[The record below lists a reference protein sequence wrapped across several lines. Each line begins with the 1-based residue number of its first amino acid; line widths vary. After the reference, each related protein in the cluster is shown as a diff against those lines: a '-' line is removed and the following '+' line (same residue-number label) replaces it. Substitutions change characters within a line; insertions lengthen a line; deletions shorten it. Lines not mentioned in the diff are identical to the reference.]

1 MSRKR
6 KRKTPAPKRAGPGS
20 AAPIERI
27 HSFRLRMELTALELA
42 SGHDG
47 LLRGLPEP
55 VILLGAFLLAGGRAL
70 PLGRCLVR
78 LNPPVGRFPTTVTP
92 AQPAVL
98 RAKGR
103 ASSSARIAVL
113 ALAVE
118 EDDGKDVERI
128 YAHLAEGKNV
138 RVWNLED
145 TVPSPAAL
153 AELVPGPEVPGSPVA
168 ASALLPHPVATRVG
182 VVVDEADLR
191 DVCEDDELIGAS
203 LFVIPTTRNEEA
215 FRVHFT
221 SGDKKN
227 DWTALISVS
236 VE

>member
-6 KRKTPAPKRAGPGS
+6 KRKTPAPKKAS
-20 AAPIERI
+20 ASLEQRIRI

-55 VILLGAFLLAGGRAL
+55 VILLGVFLVANARAL

-78 LNPPVGRFPTTVTP
+78 MNPPVGRFPLTVTP
-92 AQPAVL
+92 PQPAVL

-103 ASSSARIAVL
+103 ASASARIAVL
-113 ALAVE
+113 AIAVE
-118 EDDGKDVERI
+118 EDAGKDVERI

-145 TVPSPAAL
+145 AVPSPTSL
-153 AELVPGPEVPGSPVA
+153 AELVPGPEGSPVA

-182 VVVDEADLR
+182 VVVDGAELR
-191 DVCEDDELIGAS
+191 DVCEDDELVGAS
-203 LFVIPTTRNEEA
+203 LFLIPTTRQEEG